1 MNYQNLLDLK
11 PTIKVGA
18 LCLGAFDGVH
28 LGHKA
33 LIQEALNISDGNGA
47 CAVSFS
53 PHPKEFFYNMDQS
66 KHEPFERLA
75 TEQMNA
81 RLMVNEGL
89 NNVYYAP
96 FDAELAKKNS
106 EEFLE
111 YLKSYISFSNLVV
124 GFDFRFGKS
133 RASGL
138 SELRSW
144 CLKNNIGFKAVDEVS
159 CENKKVSSS
168 LIRSALKVNDFD
180 QAETLL
186 GHRYFLE
193 GFQIKDQ
200 GLGKKIGFPTLNI
213 RFPKNLVL
221 ENGVY
226 ACVTQI
232 ENKKYFSIVNFGV
245 RPTVKISSGNK
256 NGHKTLEIH
265 ILDQKIEPKSSS
277 IRVFFVKFL
286 RSEKKFASVQ
296 DLSLQIKSDI
306 EKCRSLFSI

>member
-1 MNYQNLLDLK
+1 MNHQNLLDLK
-11 PTIKVGA
+11 SAAEVGA

-33 LIQEALNISDGNGA
+33 LIREALNMSEGRGA

-53 PHPKEFFYNMDQS
+53 PHPKEFFYALDPS
-66 KHEPFERLA
+66 KQESFERLA
-75 TEQMNA
+75 TEGMNA
-81 RLMVNEGL
+81 RLMINEGL
-89 NNVYYAP
+89 KNIYYVP
-96 FDAELAKKNS
+96 FDAELAKKNY

-111 YLKSYISFSNLVV
+111 YLQSYISFSNLIV

-138 SELRSW
+138 DDLKSW
-144 CLKNNIGFKAVDEVS
+144 CLKKNIGFKVVDEVS
-159 CENKKVSSS
+159 CDNRKVSSS
-168 LIRSALKVNDFD
+168 IIRSALKNKNFD

-193 GFQIKDQ
+193 GVQIKDQ

-213 RFPKNLVL
+213 KFPKNLVL

-226 ACVTQI
+226 ACLTQI

-245 RPTVKISSGNK
+245 RPTVNAGSEKSLE
-256 NGHKTLEIH
+256 HKTLEIH
-265 ILDQKIEPKSSS
+265 ILDQKIESTSS
-277 IRVFFVKFL
+277 IIKVFFVEFL
-286 RSEKKFASVQ
+286 RSERKFSSVQ

-306 EKCRSLFSI
+306 KKCRSLFSI